1 MILLHLR
8 DDESCCYHISTR
20 LGLVFPLPEEDGGI
34 RSLHFIVASK
44 LHETRRVIVNT
55 RSPDEHRRR
64 GQRDYTERNR
74 ARLERILATM
84 SANAVKSGIE
94 DIAARLKQ
102 NGNPSAANKS
112 NGSSHSTDPTTISNH
127 TPSMQLSCVECG
139 VTKANSEEM
148 EIHIKTEHL
157 NWLPFQCPMCLAER
171 ASDSQMREHLHSSHQ
186 KNMSKFIYVD
196 NVTAKRKLQVLMDK
210 AFSLN
215 VTKRV
220 NANSSLPSSSTATSP
235 YSPPNFRS
243 AHSSGRNTS
252 TSNGSVASSSATATA
267 QAAATAIV
275 NHHKEKEK
283 QNAQVA
289 ADFFKLLEFQGMN
302 NGAAEEPKP
311 QTPSSSSRTTSGRKR
326 PYVPTSATEAITTM
340 ELSEPSNADAF
351 LATLNSLS
359 HAQTPE
365 NEEND
370 KPSFSLDDLNIDST
384 STLATLFGGGT
395 KKMKYE
401 ETEGAADSMEDVLDS
416 LNPISVL
423 DNVAALFGSTPDRT
437 METETTKKTSS
448 ISKKRVL
455 GECSKC
461 QKPVTAGARQ
471 MHMFF
476 HLAKDEMIFRF
487 RCKHDG
493 CAVEHYR
500 KDQMENHQSKA
511 HGRIDPDM
519 MEDRSLELFQ
529 KCQEL
534 NHELFVAHRH
544 GGGHHRSSPHQWSGG
559 SADMAGY
566 QDLSMELLGTK
577 SGSIPGPTAAKA
589 EIVYAAQQA
598 ANAQRIAQK
607 AKALAAGSSAST
619 APGSTTS
626 NVYTG
631 FGPLKLV
638 PDEDH
643 PLQCKICGKTMQN
656 RIRGFHIL
664 WHMAKD
670 KGINRY
676 TCKYC
681 DFGHD
686 RSQSVQVHGK
696 KEHGTDDCVEDRIG
710 EYQDDVKEMSAACFG
725 VPSVF
730 AQESKRKNKFPA
742 AAPREHK
749 DISAMLT
756 SGASPLV
763 ALDEEEVS
771 NDSTS
776 LMVKMEDVEEEEEEK
791 PLLLMD
797 EEVDDMG
804 EVEEVDE
811 DMLHEEDHGDYG
823 EEPEEEE
830 EGEEPTTSSSSKSA
844 ASRRKSRRAFNIR
857 SKKSKKQKEDAVVA
871 RSVSILIGGAQFYKK
886 KVNEFCY
893 CEKCGKQTN
902 SRLPEHAY
910 THMDGVS
917 LYQCA
922 ACSFGNQCK
931 DMVMKHMR
939 DAHPELAERCVDN
952 RLSHIKEIKSQ
963 LGECFPAFF
972 VDHPLPTKGDIE
984 KLQILA
990 AGGDLK
996 IGGIEA
1002 YLKEECVDGED
1013 SSEAPEEEEE
1023 DVEEDIASE

>member
-1 MILLHLR
+1 MSISGEDNEIILNA
-8 DDESCCYHISTR
+8 
-20 LGLVFPLPEEDGGI
+20 
-34 RSLHFIVASK
+34 SLS
-44 LHETRRVIVNT
+44 N
-55 RSPDEHRRR
+55 SPDQLDVFEESRR
-64 GQRDYTERNR
+64 NF
-74 ARLERILATM
+74 LESINATVSM
-84 SANAVKSGIE
+84 TSNGSKNGIE
-94 DIAARLKQ
+94 DIANRLKQ
-102 NGNPSAANKS
+102 NGNTTSTSLTS
-112 NGSSHSTDPTTISNH
+112 NSGLYPTDPTIISNH

-157 NWLPFQCPMCLAER
+157 KWLPFQCPMCLVER
-171 ASDSQMREHLHSSHQ
+171 ASDAQMREHLHSSHQ

-196 NVTAKRKLQVLMDK
+196 NVKAKRRLQILMDS

-215 VTKRV
+215 VSERV
-220 NANSSLPSSSTATSP
+220 NAKNHPSSSTSASP
-235 YSPPNFRS
+235 YSPTSYHRGMNSSP
-243 AHSSGRNTS
+243 SSGRNTS
-252 TSNGSVASSSATATA
+252 TSNGSATSAATASA

-283 QNAQVA
+283 QTAQA
-289 ADFFKLLEFQGMN
+289 TADFLKLLDFTGI
-302 NGAAEEPKP
+302 NGEIGEHKA
-311 QTPSSSSRTTSGRKR
+311 QSSSTRSSSGRKR

-340 ELSEPSNADAF
+340 ELAAPSAESF
-351 LATLNSLS
+351 LASLNSFS

-370 KPSFSLDDLNIDST
+370 HPTLFSVDDLNIDST
-384 STLATLFGGGT
+384 STLATLFGGGARKT
-395 KKMKYE
+395 KYDDGEMPH
-401 ETEGAADSMEDVLDS
+401 DEDPLLDS

-423 DNVAALFGSTPDRT
+423 DNVAALFGSTPDRSV
-437 METETTKKTSS
+437 ETETKKTSS

-476 HLAKDEMIFRF
+476 HLAKDELIFRF
-487 RCKHDG
+487 RCKHEG
-493 CAVEHYR
+493 CSVEHYR

-529 KCQEL
+529 KCQISPWNCSEL
-534 NHELFVAHRH
+534 KMERYPDRLPQKLK
-544 GGGHHRSSPHQWSGG
+544 SPMQHNKQ
-559 SADMAGY
+559 
-566 QDLSMELLGTK
+566 
-577 SGSIPGPTAAKA
+577 PTL
-589 EIVYAAQQA
+589 
-598 ANAQRIAQK
+598 N
-607 AKALAAGSSAST
+607 
-619 APGSTTS
+619 
-626 NVYTG
+626 G

-643 PLQCKICGKTMQN
+643 PLQCRLCGKTMQN

-681 DFGHD
+681 NFGHD

-710 EYQDDVKEMSAACFG
+710 EYQDDVKEMSASCFG
-725 VPSVF
+725 ISSLF

-749 DISAMLT
+749 DLVSMV
-756 SGASPLV
+756 SSSHEASPAV
-763 ALDEEEVS
+763 PVDEEAS
-771 NDSTS
+771 NDSAI
-776 LMVKMEDVEEEEEEK
+776 KEEEK
-791 PLLLMD
+791 PLILND
-797 EEVDDMG
+797 EEMEELGEDD
-804 EVEEVDE
+804 EVEHEQEHEDE
-811 DMLHEEDHGDYG
+811 DGEGDEDDDG
-823 EEPEEEE
+823 
-830 EGEEPTTSSSSKSA
+830 EGEETTPITSSKS
-844 ASRRKSRRAFNIR
+844 SKKKWRRAFNIR

-910 THMDGVS
+910 THMDGVE
-917 LYQCA
+917 LYSCS

-931 DMVMKHMR
+931 ETVMKHMR
-939 DAHPELAERCVDN
+939 ESHPLCAERCVDN
-952 RLSHIKEIKSQ
+952 RLGHIKEIKKQ
-963 LGECFPAFF
+963 LGQCFPAFF
-972 VDHPLPTKGDIE
+972 IDHPLPTRSDIE

-990 AGGDLK
+990 SGGDLK
-996 IGGIEA
+996 IGGIEK
-1002 YLKEECVDGED
+1002 YLKEECEDGEP
-1013 SSEAPEEEEE
+1013 SEAPEDEEMEE
-1023 DVEEDIASE
+1023 DDDGVSSD